1 MQDDVIC
8 ATSYRL
14 RHPSPCI
21 LQIHLKAFS
30 PLVNMCAKSS
40 PTSHPKT
47 IYLQRKPMKSR
58 NQNPRA
64 RTENQEKTTA
74 CIVVLHAVR
83 TSPLRIRPPDTP
95 EDQNIQGTPSCS
107 GRARNMQE
115 APLRPSRAQ
124 QLIPDSQEEEPT
136 APQEPRHSE

>member
-1 MQDDVIC
+1 MHHQLQVE
-8 ATSYRL
+8 T
-14 RHPSPCI
+14 PCI

-47 IYLQRKPMKSR
+47 IYCQRKPMKSR

-83 TSPLRIRPPDTP
+83 TSPLRVRPPDTP

-107 GRARNMQE
+107 ERARNMQKG
-115 APLRPSRAQ
+115 PLRPRQ
-124 QLIPDSQEEEPT
+124 FIPDSQEEEPT